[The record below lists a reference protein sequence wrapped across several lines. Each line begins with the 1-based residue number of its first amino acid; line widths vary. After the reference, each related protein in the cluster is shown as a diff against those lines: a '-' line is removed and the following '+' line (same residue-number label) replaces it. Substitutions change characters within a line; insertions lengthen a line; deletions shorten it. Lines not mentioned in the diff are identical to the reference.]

1 MASRWALKE
10 AMVKATGRTD
20 IDYKGMFLKKPPAV
34 IETIDGL
41 GDIVRKQRPFIE
53 ICGEKNLKIF
63 SELGIVKIHSS
74 ISHEE
79 LYAIA
84 FITLESEVKS

>member
-1 MASRWALKE
+1 
-10 AMVKATGRTD
+10 MVKATGRTD

-84 FITLESEVKS
+84 FITLESEVKSWLF

>member
-1 MASRWALKE
+1 
-10 AMVKATGRTD
+10 MVKATGRTD
-20 IDYKGMFLKKPPAV
+20 IDYKGMFLKKPPAF

-41 GDIVRKQRPFIE
+41 GEISRKQRPFIE
-53 ICGEKNLKIF
+53 ICGERNLKIF
-63 SELGIVKIHSS
+63 SELGIVQIHSS